1 MIVSPLYGKNIDE
14 PLDVTLTMV
23 IVPLFVKVTPVD
35 VHPLRYIAPVAMM
48 AHDEL
53 FPMTVAVLNS
63 IVLDSGP
70 PSPRTL

>member
-1 MIVSPLYGKNIDE
+1 MVSPLYGKNIDDQ
-14 PLDVTLTMV
+14 LDETLV
-23 IVPLFVKVTPVD
+23 IVMVPLLVNVTHVA
-35 VHPLRYIAPVAMM
+35 VHPLRYITPVAMM

-53 FPMTVAVLNS
+53 LPTTVAVLNC